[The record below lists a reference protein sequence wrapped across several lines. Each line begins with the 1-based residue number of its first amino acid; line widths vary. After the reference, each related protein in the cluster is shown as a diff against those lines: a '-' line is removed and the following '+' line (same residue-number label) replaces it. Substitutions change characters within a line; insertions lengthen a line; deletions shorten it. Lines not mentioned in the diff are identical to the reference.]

1 MLKIKV
7 LSVFTVYLN
16 CLFFSEVF
24 TQSGGFTV
32 GDANVQK
39 SICKLMVKRFFIF
52 KLKRLTYFLNPFS
65 NNRLPPQD
73 CSLIIPGIFQIIFCY
88 ASVYGSDKV

>member
-1 MLKIKV
+1 MFAWEISQVSKARTIAECYFKMLKIKV

-39 SICKLMVKRFFIF
+39 SICKL
-52 KLKRLTYFLNPFS
+52 
-65 NNRLPPQD
+65 
-73 CSLIIPGIFQIIFCY
+73 
-88 ASVYGSDKV
+88 SVYGIFLLKF